1 MSFRIEKPKEKK
13 INSRKIND
21 TNDNNI
27 LENKENIEINFNI
40 TNYKYK
46 SKNNIKKINKTTD
59 KKDIKT
65 ITINFPNKK
74 LNEKTE
80 EKERE
85 TIIYFDISKIENN
98 VQIPRE

>member
-1 MSFRIEKPKEKK
+1 MKKEKK

-85 TIIYFDISKIENN
+85 TII
-98 VQIPRE
+98 